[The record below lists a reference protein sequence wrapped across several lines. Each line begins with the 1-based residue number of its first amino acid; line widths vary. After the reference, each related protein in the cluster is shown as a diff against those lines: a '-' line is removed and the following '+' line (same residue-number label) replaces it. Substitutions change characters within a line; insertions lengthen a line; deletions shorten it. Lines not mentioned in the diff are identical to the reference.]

1 MNDARP
7 WIAVASVFDWTRIH
21 EFCREHDIAK
31 GNSSWHMFDAPTGGA
46 INCWT
51 IDESHWQRMGELCG
65 TFHPERSDG
74 QHPGILIEDIMAG
87 KVAPEALLQGGFM
100 AGAEAVIVR
109 FAPANPDPKI
119 EAEVR
124 AAWSVEQAREFFN
137 KLHLRVLQRPLP
149 ALSPPT
155 PQPLEQ

>member
-1 MNDARP
+1 MNDSRP
-7 WIAVASVFDWTRIH
+7 WITILSLFDWTRIH
-21 EFCREHDIAK
+21 EFCREHDIAR
-31 GNSSWHMFDAPTGGA
+31 GNSPWHMFDAPTGGA

-51 IDESHWQRMGELCG
+51 IDESHWQRMRELCG
-65 TFHPERSDG
+65 TFYPERSDG
-74 QHPGILIEDIMAG
+74 QHPGIIIEDIMAG

-109 FAPANPDPKI
+109 FAPANLDPKI

-124 AAWSVEQAREFFN
+124 AAWSVDQAREFFN

-149 ALSPPT
+149 APSPA

>member
-1 MNDARP
+1 MNNARP
-7 WIAVASVFDWTRIH
+7 WIAVVSVADWSRIH
-21 EFCREHDIAK
+21 EFCRGHDIAK
-31 GNSSWHMFDAPTGGA
+31 GNSSWHLFDAPTGGA

-51 IDESHWQRMGELCG
+51 IDESHWQRVGELCG
-65 TFHPERSDG
+65 TFYPMRSDG

-119 EAEVR
+119 EAEVD
-124 AAWSVEQAREFFN
+124 AAWSVDQAREFFN

-149 ALSPPT
+149 APSPPA
-155 PQPLEQ
+155 PQPLQS

>member
-1 MNDARP
+1 MNNARP
-7 WIAVASVFDWTRIH
+7 WIAVVSVADWSRIH
-21 EFCREHDIAK
+21 EFCRGHDIAK
-31 GNSSWHMFDAPTGGA
+31 GNSSWHLFDAPTGGG

-51 IDESHWQRMGELCG
+51 IDESHWQRVGELCG
-65 TFHPERSDG
+65 TFYPMRSDG

-119 EAEVR
+119 EAEVD
-124 AAWSVEQAREFFN
+124 AAWSVDQAREFFN

-149 ALSPPT
+149 APSPPA
-155 PQPLEQ
+155 PQPLQS

>member
-1 MNDARP
+1 MNDIP
-7 WIAVASVFDWTRIH
+7 TWIAVVSVPDWTRIH
-21 EFCREHDIAK
+21 EFCRAHDIAK
-31 GNSSWHMFDAPTGGA
+31 GGTPWHMFDAPIGGA

-51 IDESHWQRMGELCG
+51 IDESHWQRMGELRG
-65 TFHPERSDG
+65 TFYPERSDG
-74 QHPGILIEDIMAG
+74 QHPGAIIEDIMAG

-109 FAPANPDPKI
+109 FSPANPDLNNQV
-119 EAEVR
+119 EVE
-124 AAWSVEQAREFFN
+124 AAWSVDQARAFFN

-149 ALSPPT
+149 A

>member
-1 MNDARP
+1 MNNVRP
-7 WIAVASVFDWTRIH
+7 WIAVVSVSDWTRIH

-31 GNSSWHMFDAPTGGA
+31 GSSSWHMFDAPTGGA

-51 IDESHWQRMGELCG
+51 IDGSHWQRMGELRG
-65 TFHPERSDG
+65 TFYPERSDG
-74 QHPGILIEDIMAG
+74 QHPGIIIEDIMAG

-109 FAPANPDPKI
+109 FASANPNPKI

-124 AAWSVEQAREFFN
+124 TAWSVDQARAFFN

-149 ALSPPT
+149 APSPA